1 MLRMSED
8 LPWMTTTRYFGPA
21 GVLEIEE
28 LTNRILLSLKIDDD
42 IHEVW
47 AQIAIP
53 APLKLEPGD
62 RVLAMGEDTD
72 ELYVIGILDTA
83 KKEVEKEKSLNLS
96 GGTRAQ
102 ISGPQDE
109 QTIQIFSNKR
119 ELLFEYNEKEGK
131 ARINLES
138 GDIEFISQ
146 RGNINFFAGQD
157 ILLHG
162 KTVGITGQSG
172 IVLGILNTLNKI
184 QSAFTLKPR
193 QIGLQSPEID
203 IEAIKGNIKIEKT
216 NVTGEQF
223 AGKFNF
229 VNLSMDRFE
238 TFAQTVIQKA
248 RNVYHTV
255 SELSQ
260 FQTGRMRTLVKST
273 FHLKSKKVF
282 LKAEEDVKVRG
293 EKIHLG

>member
-146 RGNINFFAGQD
+146 KGNINFYAAQD

-162 KTVGITGQSG
+162 KTVGITGRSG
-172 IVLGILNTLNKI
+172 IVLGILNTLN
-184 QSAFTLKPR
+184 
-193 QIGLQSPEID
+193 
-203 IEAIKGNIKIEKT
+203 KGNIKIEKT

-229 VNLSMDRFE
+229 VTLTMDRFE